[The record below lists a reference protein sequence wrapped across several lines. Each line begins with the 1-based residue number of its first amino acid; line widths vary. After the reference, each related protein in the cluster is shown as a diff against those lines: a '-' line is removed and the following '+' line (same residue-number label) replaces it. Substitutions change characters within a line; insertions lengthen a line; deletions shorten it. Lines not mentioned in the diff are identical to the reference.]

1 MEHTTT
7 QTQRMQRR
15 KRRRMTNFSFH
26 LSESA
31 TPMDPHHHP
40 SPRRKSNDIF
50 LIPSTYF
57 FFWLS
62 LKLVILH
69 NWNYFSLMNIRLVHK
84 KKLEGGPGD
93 DAANETTS
101 DPRDLKL
108 QQLDR
113 DFELA
118 LKSGKTS
125 TRRRRK
131 EEEEDIVPFV
141 FHFSPMSIS
150 FFSGKIRKR
159 I

>member
-1 MEHTTT
+1 
-7 QTQRMQRR
+7 
-15 KRRRMTNFSFH
+15 
-26 LSESA
+26 
-31 TPMDPHHHP
+31 
-40 SPRRKSNDIF
+40 
-50 LIPSTYF
+50 
-57 FFWLS
+57 
-62 LKLVILH
+62 
-69 NWNYFSLMNIRLVHK
+69 MNIRLVSK
-84 KKLEGGPGD
+84 KKVDGGSRD

-141 FHFSPMSIS
+141 SFSSMCIS
-150 FFSGKIRKR
+150 FFSRKIRKR